1 MCNFVAKTKPGGNLI
16 MQTEEQNSQ
25 SPSAEDMENMGK
37 VFERHAKENSLMIY
51 LQQVQGEFGYI
62 PGFAIKYIAERT
74 LFSESR
80 IYGVLTFYTQ
90 FSLKP
95 MGKNI
100 VKVCNGTACHVG
112 GSKVLG
118 KKLKAHMKVDDE
130 NPTTEDRLFTVQNVA
145 CLGCCALAPAVMV
158 NDKVYGKQTIESI
171 KEVIETYRKASLG

>member
-1 MCNFVAKTKPGGNLI
+1 
-16 MQTEEQNSQ
+16 MQTQDQNSQ
-25 SPSAEDMENMGK
+25 SPSIEDMENLEK
-37 VFERHAKENSLMIY
+37 LFVKYSKENSLMIY
-51 LQQVQGEFGYI
+51 LQKIQGEFGYI
-62 PGFAIKYIAERT
+62 PDFAIKYLAERT

-112 GSKVLG
+112 GSKVMG
-118 KKLKAHMKVDDE
+118 KKIKTYLKVDDE

-145 CLGCCALAPAVMV
+145 CLGCCALAPAVMI
-158 NDKVYGKQTIESI
+158 NGKVYGKQNFESL
-171 KEVIETYRKASLG
+171 KEVIETYRKASMS

>member
-1 MCNFVAKTKPGGNLI
+1 
-16 MQTEEQNSQ
+16 MQTQNQNSL
-25 SPSAEDMENMGK
+25 SPTPEDTAALGTL
-37 VFERHAKENSLMIY
+37 FEEHARENSLMIY
-51 LQQVQGEFGYI
+51 LQQIQEEFGYV
-62 PGFAIKYIAERT
+62 PGFAIKYIAEKT

-80 IYGVLTFYTQ
+80 IYGVITFYTQ

-100 VKVCNGTACHVG
+100 IKVCNGTACHVG

-118 KKLKAHMKVDDE
+118 RKLKAYLKVDDE

-158 NDKVYGKQTIESI
+158 NGKVFGKLDFDRM
-171 KEVIETYRKASLG
+171 KEVVDTYRKTSQVEGG

>member
-1 MCNFVAKTKPGGNLI
+1 
-16 MQTEEQNSQ
+16 MQTQNQESL
-25 SPSAEDMENMGK
+25 SPSREDLEAMGS
-37 VFERHAKENSLMIY
+37 VFEAHARENSLMIY
-51 LQQVQGEFGYI
+51 LQQVQAKFGYV
-62 PGFAIKYIAERT
+62 PGFAIKYIAEKT

-118 KKLKAHMKVDDE
+118 RKVKAYLKVDDE
-130 NPTTEDRLFTVQNVA
+130 NPTTADRVFTVQNVA

-158 NDKVYGKQTIESI
+158 NGKVYGKLDFE
-171 KEVIETYRKASLG
+171 KLKGVIETYRSASMVDG

>member
-1 MCNFVAKTKPGGNLI
+1 MLK
-16 MQTEEQNSQ
+16 MQTQNQESLTP
-25 SPSAEDMENMGK
+25 SPEDLEAMGR
-37 VFERHAKENSLMIY
+37 VFEAHSRQNSLMIY
-51 LQQVQGEFGYI
+51 LQQVQAEFGYV
-62 PGFAIKYIAERT
+62 PEFAIKYIAEKT

-112 GSKVLG
+112 GSKILG
-118 KKLKAHMKVDDE
+118 RKLKAYLKVDDE
-130 NPTTEDRLFTVQNVA
+130 NPTTGDRLFTVQNVA

-158 NDKVYGKQTIESI
+158 NGKVYGKLDID
-171 KEVIETYRKASLG
+171 KLKAVIETYRSASQAEG

>member
-1 MCNFVAKTKPGGNLI
+1 
-16 MQTEEQNSQ
+16 MQTQNQTSQ
-25 SPSAEDMENMGK
+25 SPSREDIEAMGN
-37 VFERHAKENSLMIY
+37 VFEAHSEANSLMIY
-51 LQQVQGEFGYI
+51 LQQIQEEFGYV
-62 PGFAIKYIAERT
+62 PGFAIKYLAEKT

-112 GSKVLG
+112 GSKILG
-118 KKLKAHMKVDDE
+118 RKLKAHLKVDDE

-158 NDKVYGKQTIESI
+158 NGKVYGKLDIDKL
-171 KEVIETYRKASLG
+171 KEVIETYRKASLAEG